1 MSKRKHKST
10 AKDSHAETK
19 QESFDSCS
27 TSYSTTA
34 DERKRLRVFM
44 YEFGKF
50 MVDIAKL
57 VFAGV
62 IIAGIMDEEIDRTL
76 LFLLGS
82 VVVVAFA
89 FIGISIISI
98 NKEAK

>member
-1 MSKRKHKST
+1 
-10 AKDSHAETK
+10 
-19 QESFDSCS
+19 
-27 TSYSTTA
+27 
-34 DERKRLRVFM
+34 M
-44 YEFGKF
+44 YELGKF
-50 MVDIAKL
+50 LVDIAKL

>member
-1 MSKRKHKST
+1 
-10 AKDSHAETK
+10 
-19 QESFDSCS
+19 
-27 TSYSTTA
+27 
-34 DERKRLRVFM
+34 M

>member
-1 MSKRKHKST
+1 MHKQNRKVLIL
-10 AKDSHAETK
+10 AV
-19 QESFDSCS
+19 

>member
-1 MSKRKHKST
+1 
-10 AKDSHAETK
+10 
-19 QESFDSCS
+19 
-27 TSYSTTA
+27 
-34 DERKRLRVFM
+34 
-44 YEFGKF
+44 
-50 MVDIAKL
+50 
-57 VFAGV
+57 
-62 IIAGIMDEEIDRTL
+62 MDEEIDRTL

>member
-1 MSKRKHKST
+1 M
-10 AKDSHAETK
+10 
-19 QESFDSCS
+19 
-27 TSYSTTA
+27 
-34 DERKRLRVFM
+34 FM